1 MTEPAEGT
9 VFTPNLNLAKQPT
22 GAENWG
28 EVLNE
33 NFDKLDSGV
42 TSAIENSKTKITYW
56 E

>member
-28 EVLNE
+28 EILNE
-33 NFDKLDSGV
+33 NFDKIDEAV
-42 TSAIENSKTKITYW
+42 EEFKPTITYW